1 MKNLLNRV
9 DVILKN
15 SESDTLTEIKNLSNI
30 LEVDGKTATL
40 LHFINKDGHWNPHTL
55 TMLEDELEKLNLNET
70 DLVDEKKKLE
80 FYLLNYLDK
89 HWKDLVIEHI
99 KNYTE
104 MNFFNVWVRQITSKI
119 INDVEIIGLYPEDR
133 SNFIHNKNFP
143 KDGSV
148 HPLVSEWLTSL
159 IREVKPEYR
168 KEYNSTKT
176 MQPWYKY

>member
-1 MKNLLNRV
+1 MNNIKDLLDRV
-9 DVILKN
+9 NVIVKN
-15 SESDTLTEIKNLSNI
+15 SEPSTLTEINNISNI

-40 LHFINKDGHWNPHTL
+40 LHFANKDGRWNPNAL
-55 TMLEDELEKLNLNET
+55 TMLEDVVET
-70 DLVDEKKKLE
+70 DLGDDNKKLE
-80 FYLLNYLDK
+80 FYLLNYLDT
-89 HWKDLVIEHI
+89 HWREITLEHI

-143 KDGSV
+143 NDGSV
-148 HPLVSEWLTSL
+148 HPLVSEWLTNV

-168 KEYNSTKT
+168 KEHNSTKT
-176 MQPWYKY
+176 MQFR

>member
-1 MKNLLNRV
+1 VNNIKDLLNRV
-9 DVILKN
+9 DVIVKN
-15 SESDTLTEIKNLSNI
+15 SEPDTLTEINNISNI

-40 LHFINKDGHWNPHTL
+40 LHFVNKDGHWNPNTI
-55 TMLEDELEKLNLNET
+55 TMLEDVVET
-70 DLVDEKKKLE
+70 DLGDKNKKLE
-80 FYLLNYLDK
+80 FYLLNYLDT
-89 HWKDLVIEHI
+89 HWREITLEHI

-143 KDGSV
+143 NDGSV
-148 HPLVSEWLTSL
+148 HPLVSEWLTNV

-176 MQPWYKY
+176 MQFR

>member
-1 MKNLLNRV
+1 VSNIENLLTRV
-9 DVILKN
+9 GTIVHN
-15 SESDTLTEIKNLSNI
+15 SEKGTLNEIKNIVDI
-30 LEVDGKTATL
+30 LGVDGKTATL
-40 LHFINKDGHWNPHTL
+40 LHFVNKDGHWNPNTI
-55 TMLEDELEKLNLNET
+55 TMLEDVVET
-70 DLVDEKKKLE
+70 GLGDENKKLE
-80 FYLLNYLDK
+80 FYLLNYLDT
-89 HWKDLVIEHI
+89 HWREITLEHI

-148 HPLVSEWLTSL
+148 HPLVSEWLTNV

-176 MQPWYKY
+176 MQFR

>member
-1 MKNLLNRV
+1 MNTLKDLLKRV
-9 DVILKN
+9 DNVIVN
-15 SESDTLTEIKNLSNI
+15 SNNNTLDEIKNISNI

-40 LHFINKDGHWNPHTL
+40 LHFANKDGHWNPNAL
-55 TMLEDELEKLNLNET
+55 TMLEDVVEA
-70 DLVDEKKKLE
+70 DLGDEKKKLE
-80 FYLLNYLDK
+80 FYLLNYLDT
-89 HWKDLVIEHI
+89 HWRKITLEHI

-143 KDGSV
+143 KGGSV
-148 HPLVSEWLTSL
+148 HPLVSEWLTNL

-168 KEYNSTKT
+168 KVSQTNQKNPS
-176 MQPWYKY
+176 

>member
-9 DVILKN
+9 DVIVKN

-55 TMLEDELEKLNLNET
+55 TLLEDIKDSLPITET

-80 FYLLNYLDK
+80 FYLLNYLDT
-89 HWKDLVIEHI
+89 HWREITLEHI

-133 SNFIHNKNFP
+133 SDFAHNKNFP
-143 KDGSV
+143 NGGSV
-148 HPLVSEWLTSL
+148 HPLVSEWLTNI

-168 KEYNSTKT
+168 KVNQTNQKNPS
-176 MQPWYKY
+176 